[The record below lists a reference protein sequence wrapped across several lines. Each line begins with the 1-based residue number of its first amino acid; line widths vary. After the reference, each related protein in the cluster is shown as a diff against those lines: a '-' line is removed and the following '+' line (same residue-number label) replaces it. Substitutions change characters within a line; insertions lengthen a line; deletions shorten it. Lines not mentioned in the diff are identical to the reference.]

1 MIGLK
6 KRNKEKERKTNV
18 EKRETR
24 IDSREFG
31 FWVEISTNYFILF
44 FILYM
49 TDKIS
54 LFFLG
59 EKSKMQPMSSSLRN
73 NKFLFGMLHIKIC

>member
-24 IDSREFG
+24 IDNREFG
-31 FWVEISTNYFILF
+31 FWVEISTNYYYFF
-44 FILYM
+44 FILH
-49 TDKIS
+49 
-54 LFFLG
+54 G
-59 EKSKMQPMSSSLRN
+59 R
-73 NKFLFGMLHIKIC
+73 

>member
-24 IDSREFG
+24 IDNREFG
-31 FWVEISTNYFILF
+31 FWVEISTNYYF
-44 FILYM
+44 FFYFTWQIKHLY
-49 TDKIS
+49 I
-54 LFFLG
+54 FG
-59 EKSKMQPMSSSLRN
+59 EK
-73 NKFLFGMLHIKIC
+73 